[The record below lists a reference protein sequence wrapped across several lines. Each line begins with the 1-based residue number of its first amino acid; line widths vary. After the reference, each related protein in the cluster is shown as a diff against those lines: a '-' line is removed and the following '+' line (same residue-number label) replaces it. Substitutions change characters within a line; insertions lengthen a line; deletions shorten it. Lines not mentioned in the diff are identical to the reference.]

1 MEEHTTEALNDV
13 REDDDDDDDF
23 IPTVVTIQR
32 VKSKAE
38 NKRNAGTA
46 KVVLTGC
53 VNESAMNGNCVIII
67 IILLI
72 QFTTSS

>member
-13 REDDDDDDDF
+13 REDDDDYYF

-53 VNESAMNGNCVIII
+53 VGESAMNGNCVIII
-67 IILLI
+67 ILLI